1 MRKYAASLALL
12 LMLLLSPRAPGQR
25 GASSTLVVRITP
37 EARVDPSQIALQF
50 RVSDGVVQTV
60 NVAAW
65 VRSLPKQQIRVSAR
79 MDKLQGPGG
88 PVPVTAVSWTGA
100 VARSTGGGNQAKC
113 SSGAFATG
121 QAEDLV
127 LGWGQSGTLTCTFVF
142 TLSESSSLA
151 PGLYSGTVNLAVAAQ

>member
-1 MRKYAASLALL
+1 
-12 LMLLLSPRAPGQR
+12 
-25 GASSTLVVRITP
+25 
-37 EARVDPSQIALQF
+37 
-50 RVSDGVVQTV
+50 
-60 NVAAW
+60 
-65 VRSLPKQQIRVSAR
+65 

-100 VARSTGGGNQAKC
+100 VARSTGGGNQATC
-113 SSGAFATG
+113 TNGAFATG